1 MNLSR
6 LQLTSA
12 PAPTVLI
19 RIMVGAVFPS
29 EGLQKFLRPGEVG
42 AGRFAKIGLPSPEML
57 APLVGRFEVV
67 CGVLVILS
75 LWTRL
80 ATLPLLAIMGT
91 AIVTTK
97 IPILLNDGF
106 WTMAHAART
115 DFAMLL
121 GSLFLLIV
129 GAGRLSWDARGVCNE
144 VLHDGG

>member
-12 PAPTVLI
+12 PATTVLI
-19 RIMVGAVFPS
+19 RIMISAVFLS
-29 EGLQKFLRPGEVG
+29 KRLQKFLRPTKVD
-42 AGRFAKIGLPSPEML
+42 ANRFAKIGLPSPEML
-57 APLVGRFEVV
+57 APLVGGFEVV
-67 CGVLVILS
+67 CGVLVILG

-129 GAGRLSWDARGVCNE
+129 GAGRLSWDARGACNE
-144 VLHDGG
+144 VPHDGG